1 MAALRLDDPPKGN
14 PLPLSIPDATNNVSL
29 KGKTSISAPSQEPQ
43 TIIKATDL
51 PMGSILEHKPAN
63 PSLRRKQ
70 FDVEQESNED
80 EKDLEFLDNLLD
92 SESTSKKPATNVEH
106 SEKRD
111 LDDEE
116 WLDEF
121 LGD

>member
-1 MAALRLDDPPKGN
+1 MAALRLDNPPKGN
-14 PLPLSIPDATNNVSL
+14 PLPLPIPDATHNVAL
-29 KGKTSISAPSQEPQ
+29 RGKASVSVPSQELQ
-43 TIIKATDL
+43 TIKVPD
-51 PMGSILEHKPAN
+51 SKLEHKPAN
-63 PSLRRKQ
+63 PSLRMKQ
-70 FDVEQESNED
+70 SDVEQKTDED
-80 EKDLEFLDNLLD
+80 KKDLEFLDNLLD

>member
-1 MAALRLDDPPKGN
+1 MAALRLDNPPKGN
-14 PLPLSIPDATNNVSL
+14 PLPLPIPDATHNVSL
-29 KGKTSISAPSQEPQ
+29 KGKTSVSVSVSSQEP
-43 TIIKATDL
+43 IKVTDL
-51 PMGSILEHKPAN
+51 PMGGILEHKPAN
-63 PSLRRKQ
+63 PSLQTKQ
-70 FDVEQESNED
+70 SDVEKKINED

-116 WLDEF
+116 WLDDF